1 MAKLYDLADDY
12 RSLVA
17 QVEEYDLE
25 PQCLLDTLEGS
36 TQLMS
41 IEEKAGNIV
50 RMAKNWESDIPGLDA
65 EIKRLTDRKKAIENR
80 VKGIKD
86 YLKSGMEFAG
96 IDKIKIDTFTISLQ
110 NNPASLVIGEGAIIP
125 TEFITI
131 IPEQLQPNK
140 AMIKEALKNGREL
153 PGVSLEVGRSLRIR

>member
-1 MAKLYDLADDY
+1 MTKLYELADNY

-17 QVEEYDLE
+17 QVEEYDLS
-25 PQCLLDTLEGS
+25 PQTLLDTLEGS
-36 TQLMS
+36 SQLMS

-50 RMAKNWESDIPGLDA
+50 RMAKNWESEVLVFDT
-65 EIKRLTDRKKAIENR
+65 EIKRLTERKKAIENR

-96 IDKIKIDTFTISLQ
+96 IDKIKVDTFAISLQ

-131 IPEQLQPNK
+131 IPEQFQPNK
-140 AMIKEALKNGREL
+140 AMIKEALKNGREFY
-153 PGVSLEVGRSLRIR
+153 GVSLEVGRSLRIR